1 MFDFYFQYNY
11 GIDSTV
17 TYSLRTNNIF
27 RFCAKCNRE
36 SSDSLIIFNE
46 RWEISKYNLSLK
58 DKFTIE
64 SYHAAI
70 RTAALVKNE
79 DPPEIANET
88 SLEI

>member
-1 MFDFYFQYNY
+1 M
-11 GIDSTV
+11 
-17 TYSLRTNNIF
+17 
-27 RFCAKCNRE
+27 
-36 SSDSLIIFNE
+36 
-46 RWEISKYNLSLK
+46 SKYDLSSK